1 MTRQIFAAAI
11 IALSA
16 GLPAHAE
23 QFAVRI
29 NDSFVG
35 ASAGLLETLKIIEL
49 ETFTV
54 NGAHYV
60 VLEAPSDAYVE
71 AYVLAI
77 HQTAVELNSLDAD
90 WLNPVVAGLPLDQR
104 LGFLRPVACNYCTG

>member
-1 MTRQIFAAAI
+1 MTRQIFAAAV

-29 NDSFVG
+29 NASFVG
-35 ASAGLLETLKIIEL
+35 ASAGLLETLKIAEL
-49 ETFTV
+49 ETFTF

-60 VLEAPSDAYVE
+60 VLDAPSDAYVE

-77 HQTAVELNSLDAD
+77 GRTAAELNSLDAD
-90 WLNPVVAGLPLDQR
+90 WLNPVVVGLPLDQR
-104 LGFLRPVACNYCTG
+104 LGFLRPVACGFCSG